1 MKHWIFAAAAASALF
16 TAPAAA
22 VTFTFGGPNANVPSV
37 TRSVDG
43 IDLTVTAVLFGQ
55 DISTLSHLSQTRADG
70 LVSVTGPGVGV
81 NGGGSSPQVD
91 TNQVKN
97 REGLLVQSS
106 HKLAIDGVQL
116 SYVDSNDT
124 LQIFGVNLDG
134 SLVDMG
140 FDGTIWSGL
149 GGTAGFVNSGVNQNT
164 TALTFN
170 APLQAFTGFLF
181 TTRIGGEL
189 SYEGMSGQGYRLDSI
204 SAGAVPEMATWAM
217 MIAGFGMVGVS
228 LRRRKPLTA

>member
-1 MKHWIFAAAAASALF
+1 MKNWIFAAAAVSALF
-16 TAPAAA
+16 TTPAAA

-55 DISTLSHLSQTRADG
+55 DISTLSHLNQTVANG
-70 LVSVTGPGVGV
+70 LVSVTGPGIGV
-81 NGGGSSPQVD
+81 NGGGSAPQVD
-91 TNQVKN
+91 TNQVSR

-106 HKLAIDGVQL
+106 HRLAIDGLQL
-116 SYVDSNDT
+116 SYVDTNDT
-124 LQIFGVNLDG
+124 LQIFGVNSDG

-149 GGTAGFVNSGVNQNT
+149 GGTVGFVNSGANQNS
-164 TALTFN
+164 TALSFN
-170 APLQAFTGFLF
+170 DPLQAFSGFLF

-217 MIAGFGMVGVS
+217 LITGFGMVGVS
-228 LRRRKPLTA
+228 LRRRQPLAA